1 MYDFLSGVVLM
12 SDQNG
17 LIKLSADKLEQMAAY
32 SEKEKKAAHALA
44 KQYGPVLDKLNDV
57 VFITDKE
64 GHFIFVN
71 KASEQR
77 TGIPAEALLGLSYLE
92 ITDPQYHEFAQNHVQ
107 QVLNGEN
114 SVQAIEMER
123 QAPSGEK
130 VTLEVNWTVLSDVN
144 EEVFLM
150 GICRDISDRV
160 LAQEALKKA
169 HDELEMI
176 VEARTAEL
184 KKTNDRL
191 MQQINERIHAEEKL
205 RESEEKYRGLFENA
219 GDAVFIVDIE
229 NGRILDANRQAGQL
243 TGLPVPELIG
253 MHQSRLHPAEDFE
266 YYTEKFRKHVIN
278 DPVFDLEAEVVK
290 KDGSVVPVFIFSN
303 LIDFQGKKVIQG
315 IYRDISKEKIISD
328 LKGELRD
335 RKLVNRAKAIIAKR
349 YNINDGDAMRLLQR
363 ESRKQNKKLIEVAQ
377 AVISSKFILD

>member
-1 MYDFLSGVVLM
+1 M

-32 SEKEKKAAHALA
+32 SENEKKTAHALA
-44 KQYGPVLDKLNDV
+44 EQYGPVLDKIKDV
-57 VFITDKE
+57 IFIADRE

-77 TGIPAEALLGLSYLE
+77 TGIPAEALLGLHFLE
-92 ITDPQYHEFAQNHVQ
+92 ITDPQYHEFARNHIQ
-107 QVLNGEN
+107 QVLNGES
-114 SVQAIEMER
+114 SVPAIEMER
-123 QAPSGEK
+123 KAPSGEK

-150 GICRDISDRV
+150 GVCRDISDRV

-169 HDELEMI
+169 HDELEMM
-176 VEARTAEL
+176 VEERTAEL

-229 NGRILDANRQAGQL
+229 NGRILDANRQAEQL
-243 TGLPVPELIG
+243 TGLPYLNSSACTSPGCTLPKILNTTLKN
-253 MHQSRLHPAEDFE
+253 S
-266 YYTEKFRKHVIN
+266 
-278 DPVFDLEAEVVK
+278 
-290 KDGSVVPVFIFSN
+290 GST
-303 LIDFQGKKVIQG
+303 
-315 IYRDISKEKIISD
+315 
-328 LKGELRD
+328 
-335 RKLVNRAKAIIAKR
+335 
-349 YNINDGDAMRLLQR
+349 
-363 ESRKQNKKLIEVAQ
+363 
-377 AVISSKFILD
+377 